1 MCIECDLGIEENVKH
16 IVMQCPKYEN
26 SRRVMLQN
34 IEELPNDI
42 GTTVLA
48 EHGELL
54 YILLG
59 KSNPRLDLEQ
69 MVQIWLISANYIS

>member
-1 MCIECDLGIEENVKH
+1 
-16 IVMQCPKYEN
+16 
-26 SRRVMLQN
+26 MLQN

-42 GTTVLA
+42 GTTVIA

-59 KSNPRLDLEQ
+59 KSNP
-69 MVQIWLISANYIS
+69 